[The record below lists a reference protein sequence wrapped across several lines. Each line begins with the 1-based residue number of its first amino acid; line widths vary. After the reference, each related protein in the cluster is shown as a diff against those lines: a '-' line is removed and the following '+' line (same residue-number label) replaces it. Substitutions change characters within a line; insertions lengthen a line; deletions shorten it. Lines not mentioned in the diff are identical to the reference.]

1 MDLRYFHKS
10 YRISFQQNADTT
22 GGRKVLDPVSLVA
35 GRSGDDTTDLTDSL
49 LLTHSVTIWI
59 P

>member
-10 YRISFQQNADTT
+10 YRISFQQNDTT
-22 GGRKVLDPVSLVA
+22 GGRKVLDPVSLAA

-49 LLTHSVTIWI
+49 LLTHSVTIRI